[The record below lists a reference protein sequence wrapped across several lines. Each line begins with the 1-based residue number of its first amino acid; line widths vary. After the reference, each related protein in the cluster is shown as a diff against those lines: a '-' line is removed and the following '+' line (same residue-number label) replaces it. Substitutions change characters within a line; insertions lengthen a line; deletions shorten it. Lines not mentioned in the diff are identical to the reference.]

1 MTKYFTAGTTPP
13 GFFETRPEID
23 SVEITDELWQ
33 EMMTAQAAGR
43 KIIAGADGMP
53 VLADIPVIPN
63 SELLKAALAALSTE
77 YQADIEILNR
87 AWLGAAVNGGVN
99 ETTKKDAVL
108 VQINARKTKY
118 ATDRAAVIA
127 QYPV

>member
-1 MTKYFTAGTTPP
+1 MSKYFTAGTIPP
-13 GFFETRPEID
+13 GFYATRPEID

-87 AWLGAAVNGGVN
+87 AWLGAAVNDGVN

>member
-1 MTKYFTAGTTPP
+1 MVKYFTAGTTPP

-53 VLADIPVIPN
+53 VLADIPVPSN
-63 SELLKAALAALSTE
+63 AELLKAALAELSTE

-87 AWLGAAVNGGVN
+87 AWLAAAVNDGVN

-108 VQINARKTKY
+108 VQINTRKTKY
-118 ATDRAAVIA
+118 ATDRAAAIA